1 MASFRSICRF
11 CRGLQKRW
19 ETSGNICDVSAT
31 SVVKQACTG
40 GSVFDRE
47 LRTSP
52 LSTGKDG
59 YTLPWPQ
66 YSKPFALR
74 EPIWN
79 RQAGLFL
86 LRRVANML
94 GEQFSVSDFLLGVKD
109 AVYVLADTIAH
120 QSKHEQLRRLLEP
133 TLYSAVEE
141 SLTSLPTN
149 AHIHLDIESIR
160 NLQLVCVNGII
171 GTADPGDEHV
181 IGWLGQKVITSEAK
195 LQELVKE
202 DSKFTF
208 DRARGIGRDA
218 VATRLEFQLGVSFS
232 TKEKF
237 AVLDEGSRLVEGSNQ
252 FRDCFHF
259 WKLST
264 LVEWET
270 DEFPFQWSIAD
281 INNHV
286 QYKVK

>member
-31 SVVKQACTG
+31 SVVKQACTR

-160 NLQLVCVNGII
+160 NLQLVRVNGII

-181 IGWLGQKVITSEAK
+181 IGWLGQKVITSEANH
-195 LQELVKE
+195 
-202 DSKFTF
+202 SASRIPPANHSASRIPPANH
-208 DRARGIGRDA
+208 RASGIAPTNHRA
-218 VATRLEFQLGVSFS
+218 
-232 TKEKF
+232 
-237 AVLDEGSRLVEGSNQ
+237 SRI
-252 FRDCFHF
+252 
-259 WKLST
+259 
-264 LVEWET
+264 
-270 DEFPFQWSIAD
+270 PPA
-281 INNHV
+281 NHGTTTITTI
-286 QYKVK
+286 